1 MKKTLRIALVFCLT
15 VSLSIILG
23 TGFCGTKKT
32 KIGITAI
39 VSAPPLDEAKRGF
52 FDQLEKM
59 GYNRGN
65 TTFYHSVAEGDMSL
79 CGSIAQSFVQREV
92 DLIVAVTTPS
102 AQAAVAA
109 AKGTDIPVL
118 FMAVTAPAK
127 AGLVKSWKNPG
138 MNVTGVSDR
147 MDVYA
152 QVALIK
158 EFLPNA
164 KRIGTIYN
172 SGEVNSLVQIKELK
186 KAARKLNY
194 TIIEAN
200 VSASPELIPAANS
213 LVGRVDAIWVP
224 TDNIISAG
232 LEAVTTV
239 CEDENIP
246 LFGADVNQVPRGEI
260 AALGIRYYDHGVAAG
275 KKAVAILRGQ
285 KKASQIPV
293 TGSKMDLLW
302 VYPQAAKRMG
312 VTIPQHIL
320 DKADKIVTDKF

>member
-1 MKKTLRIALVFCLT
+1 MKKSLKIGLILCFTFCVT
-15 VSLSIILG
+15 IIFEP
-23 TGFCGTKKT
+23 GFCDQKKT

-39 VSAPPLDEAKRGF
+39 VSAPPLDAAKRGF

-59 GYNRGN
+59 GYHRGN

-79 CGSIAQSFVQREV
+79 CASIAQSFVQREV

-109 AKGTDIPVL
+109 AKGTNIPVL

-127 AGLVKSWKNPG
+127 AGLVKSWQNPG
-138 MNVTGVSDR
+138 MNVTGVSDK
-147 MDVYA
+147 MDVFQ

-158 EFLPNA
+158 DFLPNA

-186 KAARKLNY
+186 AAARKLDY
-194 TIIEAN
+194 QIFEAT
-200 VSASPELIPAANS
+200 VSASPELIPAAKS

-232 LEAVTTV
+232 LEAVTKV
-239 CEDENIP
+239 CEDEKIP

-260 AALGIRYYDHGVAAG
+260 AALGIKYYDHGVVAG
-275 KKAVAILRGQ
+275 KKAVAILKGR

-302 VYPQAAKRMG
+302 VYPQAASRMG
-312 VTIPQHIL
+312 VEIPPYIL
-320 DKADKIVTDKF
+320 DKADKIVED